1 MDQTRFSGNYGF
13 VPFVQSPGIA
23 LIIIGDEKGTA
34 AKLLL
39 KSLAF
44 CFPILFLSVAL
55 LWVSSLVMWFVVS
68 MYINEAI
75 LLLNSLNK
83 CDERTGGSVGWA
95 SGCHAGGPKVFFSDL
110 TAVRFI
116 RWGWERKNQVTC
128 WVLQIA
134 NTFPPLQTKH
144 HLSQSIT
151 LMLHSDILLKR
162 EVAISRLSVCRD
174 GTNENAWGWKKKA
187 SLDFPKRPPQFR
199 SLLLPTNRASG
210 TG

>member
-68 MYINEAI
+68 TYTNEAI

-116 RWGWERKNQVTC
+116 RWGWERKKSGNMLSSPNRQY
-128 WVLQIA
+128 L
-134 NTFPPLQTKH
+134 PP
-144 HLSQSIT
+144 SS
-151 LMLHSDILLKR
+151 
-162 EVAISRLSVCRD
+162 
-174 GTNENAWGWKKKA
+174 NKA
-187 SLDFPKRPPQFR
+187 PLIPEYHIDAALRYIIKERGSHF
-199 SLLLPTNRASG
+199 
-210 TG
+210 